1 MKIVYTGEEAPK
13 TMSSSVFLAGP
24 SPRSDQEG
32 IWRDDA
38 RQILADLGYEGV
50 VFNPEYRDGNP
61 PEGLDY
67 NGQVNWEKECLNLAD
82 VIVFW
87 VPRDIEG
94 GYLALT
100 TNTEFGFWARSGKAV
115 LGFPP
120 ESDKNE
126 YLEWLGEGNNV
137 PVFDSLGDTLAKA
150 LEIIG
155 EGAQRTGGARHVPLF
170 IWRTPM
176 FQSWYRSQ
184 ISAGNRLDDAR
195 VEWSFTLKDRVFSWI
210 LWVKVWIGSE
220 RRHKENEFVFARTDI
235 ACVVLYHTPE
245 ESLTEIQDTRVV
257 LVREYRS
264 PARNSDCFVH
274 EVPGGSIDAERPVE
288 AALREVE
295 EETSIK
301 VAPERVKA
309 LGSRQLASTLS
320 AHHAHLWAVELSAE
334 EMAQATELASSPRA
348 YGEDEEERTYVE
360 VMTVRQLLKSD
371 LVDWSNLGMIFSALV
386 R

>member
-1 MKIVYTGEEAPK
+1 MQIIYTGEEAPK
-13 TMSSSVFLAGP
+13 TLSSSIFLAGP
-24 SPRSDQEG
+24 SPRGDQDG

-100 TNTEFGFWARSGKAV
+100 TNTEFGFWARSGKAI

-126 YLEWLGEGNNV
+126 YLAWLGKDNNV
-137 PVFDSLGDTLAKA
+137 PVFHNLKETLEKA

-176 FQSWYRSQ
+176 FQGWYRSQ

-210 LWVKVWIGSE
+210 LWVKVWVGSE
-220 RRHKENEFVFARTDI
+220 QRHKENEFVFARTDI
-235 ACVVLYHTPE
+235 ACVVLHE
-245 ESLTEIQDTRVV
+245 QSDSLEDLMDRRVV

-264 PARNSDCFVH
+264 PARNADCFVH
-274 EVPGGSIDAERPVE
+274 EVPGGSIDAEKPVE

-295 EETSIK
+295 EETSL
-301 VAPERVKA
+301 RVSPDRVMA

-320 AHHAHLWAVELSAE
+320 AHHAHVWAVGLTPD
-334 EMAQATELASSPRA
+334 EMKRATELAASPRA

-360 VMTVRQLLKSD
+360 TRTVREILESD